1 MSSLLRRIV
10 LLALVG
16 GILFDVL
23 VPGNAAGLNATIVMA
38 AFLAA
43 ALLVAGRD
51 GIRRMIPRMP
61 GWPPRRSVSP
71 RWPCCAPT
79 TGS

>member
-16 GILFDVL
+16 GILFDAL
-23 VPGNAAGLNATIVMA
+23 VPGNAAGLNAAVLMA

-51 GIRRMIPRMP
+51 GIRRMDPRTP
-61 GWPPRRSVSP
+61 GWPPWR
-71 RWPCCAPT
+71 
-79 TGS
+79 

>member
-16 GILFDVL
+16 GILFDAL
-23 VPGNAAGLNATIVMA
+23 VPGNAAGVNAAIVMA
-38 AFLAA
+38 AFLTA

-51 GIRRMIPRMP
+51 GVRRMDPADAWLAP
-61 GWPPRRSVSP
+61 AAWPSP
-71 RWPCCAPT
+71 RWLRSAPT
-79 TGS
+79 TGW